1 MENVQ
6 QAGFTLSY
14 LEVNEGD
21 SLPTLKVKYIDL
33 DKENLGVFKER
44 FPDLLY
50 PSKSTLQ
57 EIDEFVKE
65 MKSK

>member
-6 QAGFTLSY
+6 HGGFTLTYFETSP
-14 LEVNEGD
+14 GD
-21 SLPTLKVKYIDL
+21 TVPTLKVKYIDL
-33 DKENLGVFKER
+33 DKKHEKLFKER
-44 FPDLLY
+44 FHNFY